1 MQELCELTMLICFGI
16 SWPISVYKSYRSRS
30 TKGKSPIFI
39 LAIIVG
45 YIAGIIGKF
54 VGGQITYVLAF
65 YCLNLSVVSA
75 DLVLYTRNRR
85 LEGQQKKI
93 CRIKEGNRY
102 EGSGFEESRC
112 RKGA

>member
-1 MQELCELTMLICFGI
+1 MQEICELTMLLCFGV
-16 SWPISVYKSYRSRS
+16 SWPISVWKSYKSRS

-45 YIAGIIGKF
+45 YVAGIVGKF

-75 DLVLYTRNRR
+75 DLVLYARNRHI
-85 LEGQQKKI
+85 EGMQNKLCGKK
-93 CRIKEGNRY
+93 EENEY
-102 EGSGFEESRC
+102 EGCSFEESRC

>member
-1 MQELCELTMLICFGI
+1 MQEICELTMLICFGI

-45 YIAGIIGKF
+45 YIAGIVGKLI
-54 VGGQITYVLAF
+54 GGQITYVLAF
-65 YCLNLSVVSA
+65 YCLNLSVVIS
-75 DLVLYTRNRR
+75 DLALYARNRHIEEKR
-85 LEGQQKKI
+85 KEFCGT
-93 CRIKEGNRY
+93 KEGNGY
-102 EGSGFEESRC
+102 ERSGFEKSEC

>member
-1 MQELCELTMLICFGI
+1 MQEICELTMLICFGM
-16 SWPISVYKSYRSRS
+16 SWPISVWKSYKSRS

-45 YIAGIIGKF
+45 YIAGIVGKF

-65 YCLNLSVVSA
+65 YCLNLTVVST
-75 DLVLYTRNRR
+75 DLVLYARNKRM
-85 LEGQQKKI
+85 EGMKNEI
-93 CRIKEGNRY
+93 CEKKEGNRY
-102 EGSGFEESRC
+102 ERCGFEDSEC

>member
-1 MQELCELTMLICFGI
+1 MQEICELTMLICFGI

-39 LAIIVG
+39 LAIITG
-45 YIAGIIGKF
+45 YIAGIVGKL
-54 VGGQITYVLAF
+54 VGGQITYVFTF

-85 LEGQQKKI
+85 IEGQKKDI
-93 CRIKEGNRY
+93 CEKKEWNGY
-102 EGSGFEESRC
+102 EGSGIEEGEC